1 MKTRTNAQMVDLHLL
16 KKRNA
21 MKDARISE
29 LEKMLSRCVREIET
43 MQAELN
49 CNQSDM
55 LIDKCRSVLDDKIK
69 EIY

>member
-1 MKTRTNAQMVDLHLL
+1 MKTKSNKEMCDIYLL
-16 KKRNA
+16 RKRSA
-21 MKDARISE
+21 MRDNRISE

-43 MQAELN
+43 MQAQMN

-55 LIDKCRSVLDDKIK
+55 LLNKCRSVLDDKIK